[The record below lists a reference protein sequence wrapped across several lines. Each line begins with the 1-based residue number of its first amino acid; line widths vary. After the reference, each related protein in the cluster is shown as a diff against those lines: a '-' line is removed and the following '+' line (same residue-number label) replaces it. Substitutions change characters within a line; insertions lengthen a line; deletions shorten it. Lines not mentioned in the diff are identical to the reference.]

1 MRSLPEL
8 VPSAGSGR
16 LVMADRS
23 AALLAGLLLAVNRTE
38 LADALSEQLAEDP
51 PLVVWTVYRAGAL
64 EPDWRPA
71 SVASVARW
79 LARRL
84 IEVLAWDFAA
94 SQSATDPAEL
104 DSTPFAAQVADDLAR
119 ADLAAILTEPAGQA
133 AVDEAFLHGLLA
145 GAARWLTAD
154 DRSPEAASPPL
165 PCWLSEATGP
175 ATMRSVDRAA
185 RMLSG
190 EEPPPPHLDLG
201 ECRDRAAEAAGRW
214 REVVP
219 GAGAF
224 LPELAARLA
233 RLAELE
239 RRFAEVLEKEKLDA
253 MAEFAAGA
261 GHEINNPLAVI
272 GGRAQLYLRD
282 ETDPE
287 RRRGL
292 ALIAAQVKRA
302 YEMIADMR
310 LFARPPQP
318 EPRRFDLAAMLDQL
332 AAELAPAAARQAIQL
347 SRKGHAGPL
356 EIEADPAQ
364 VQVAVRAV
372 VQNALEAI
380 GREGHVEVGLHAAEG
395 QVRIRIADDG
405 PGIGPEERRHLFDP
419 FFSARQAGRGL
430 GLGLSKAW
438 RIVVTN
444 HGGRIEVQSEPGRGA
459 AITITLPRKA

>member
-1 MRSLPEL
+1 
-8 VPSAGSGR
+8 
-16 LVMADRS
+16 MADRS
-23 AALLAGLLLAVNRTE
+23 AALLAELLLAANGAE
-38 LADALSEQLAEDP
+38 AAEALSEQLAEDP
-51 PLVVWTVYRAGAL
+51 PLVVWTVCRAGTL

-84 IEVLAWDFAA
+84 IEALAWDPAA
-94 SQSATDPAEL
+94 RQSGPEL
-104 DSTPFAAQVADDLAR
+104 GKMDADPFAAQVADDLAQ
-119 ADLAAILTEPAGQA
+119 ADLAALLVESAGLA
-133 AVDEAFLHGLLA
+133 AVDEAFLLGLLA
-145 GAARWLTAD
+145 GADRWLTAG

-165 PCWLSEATGP
+165 PRWLSEATGSP
-175 ATMRSVDRAA
+175 AQRAVDRAA
-185 RMLSG
+185 RILAG
-190 EEPPPPHLDLG
+190 EEPPPPDLDLG
-201 ECRDRAAEAAGRW
+201 ECRNRAAEAAGRW

-224 LPELAARLA
+224 LPELASRLA

-239 RRFAEVLEKEKLDA
+239 RRFAAVLEKEKLDA
-253 MAEFAAGA
+253 VAEFAAGA

-318 EPRRFDLAAMLDQL
+318 EPRPFDLAAMLDQL

-380 GREGHVEVGLHAAEG
+380 GREGHVEIGLHAAEG

-444 HGGRIEVQSEPGRGA
+444 HGGQIDVQSEPGRGA
-459 AITITLPRKA
+459 AFTITLPRKG